1 MFDEKDLQQI
11 REHGLS
17 PEQAETQLENF
28 RRGFPFL
35 NVVRAAS
42 PGDGVLVVGA
52 AEADAAVER
61 YEKESAGLG
70 VVKFVPASGA
80 ATRMFKE
87 LFEFVNDGKRGKGI
101 DTPLENIGKFA
112 FWPELRA
119 VLPAGADDRAI
130 VNAIVGDGLNYGRKP
145 KGLVTFHAYPEGAR
159 KAVEEHLVE
168 GAAYAA
174 AGGVVRIH
182 FTVSPEHVAGFEE
195 PLAAKVPLYEKRFG
209 VRYEISFS
217 VQKPSTDTLAVNPDN
232 TPFRQ
237 DDGTPLFRPAG
248 HGALIE
254 NLNEIDADLI
264 FIKNIDNVTT
274 DARRGDTVRYKKVLA
289 GVLLDLQGRAFEYLK
304 ALEVGGAELEPIAEF
319 IEKQLCVKLPRRVRF
334 GAAARRVGP
343 SDPRLRHGPQRGR
356 AGRRPVL
363 GREPRRYGVASDRRV
378 EPDRARRPAAD
389 AVGHAL
395 QSGGPRLR
403 RARFEG
409 MQVRSAPVHRSRD
422 GIHLV
427 EILRRPRSARA
438 GASGSLERCD
448 GEVEHGL
455 RRRSRHDILSG
466 EGGAGSSAPPA
477 PIGLRFCGCLSPVLS
492 GPAGECVCI
501 SRPARIVSRRSR
513 TALIADAGPVCR
525 VEETLRESGSRG
537 DGLYRQRVSALADLS
552 VAERNLF
559 GDQFRGMSRACGG
572 RHCGAAGLRL
582 YICSICAGNLSK

>member
-1 MFDEKDLQQI
+1 MTGPQTPKTKTKTHKPMFTSEDLLQIQQ
-11 REHGLS
+11 HGLTTEAV
-17 PEQAETQLENF
+17 EQQLENF

-35 NVVRAAS
+35 KVVRAAS
-42 PGDGVLVVGA
+42 PGDGVRVLSREEAQAA
-52 AEADAAVER
+52 AERYDRAAE
-61 YEKESAGLG
+61 GLG

-87 LFEFVNDGKRGKGI
+87 LFEFINEDKRGKGI
-101 DTPLENIGKFA
+101 DTLLDNIEKFA

-195 PLAAKVPLYEKRFG
+195 LLAAKVPFYEKRFG

-237 DDGTPLFRPAG
+237 DDGTLLFRPAG

-319 IEKQLCVKLPRRVRF
+319 IGKQLCVKLPAEYDSALLRAVLDRPIRVCGMVRNEGEPGGGPF
-334 GAAARRVGP
+334 WVSEPDGGESLQIVESSQIAPGQKELTARATHFNPVDVACG
-343 SDPRLRHGPQRGR
+343 LKNYL
-356 AGRRPVL
+356 GRRFDLRQWTDPQTGFVSEKSQQ
-363 GREPRRYGVASDRRV
+363 GRPLRAMELPGLWNGAMARWNTVFV
-378 EPDRARRPAAD
+378 EVPI
-389 AVGHAL
+389 
-395 QSGGPRLR
+395 ST
-403 RARFEG
+403 F
-409 MQVRSAPVHRSRD
+409 APVKIVND
-422 GIHLV
+422 L
-427 EILRRPRSARA
+427 LRPQHQN
-438 GASGSLERCD
+438 E
-448 GEVEHGL
+448 
-455 RRRSRHDILSG
+455 
-466 EGGAGSSAPPA
+466 P
-477 PIGLRFCGCLSPVLS
+477 
-492 GPAGECVCI
+492 
-501 SRPARIVSRRSR
+501 
-513 TALIADAGPVCR
+513 
-525 VEETLRESGSRG
+525 
-537 DGLYRQRVSALADLS
+537 
-552 VAERNLF
+552 
-559 GDQFRGMSRACGG
+559 
-572 RHCGAAGLRL
+572 
-582 YICSICAGNLSK
+582 